1 MFIRDR
7 RAASVLALVLVAA
20 AGSATLLA
28 GPLDPPAG
36 PIGPTFKT
44 LTEVEPRIA
53 INATNTPGD
62 GDSVFRITH
71 PGSYYLTGNV
81 TGVAAKHGIKVLGS
95 NVSIDLNGFSLQG
108 VAGSLDGVR
117 ANTANAH
124 SLRIVNGTISG
135 FGGSGINTF
144 TQFVRSTLVES
155 VTSANNGAGGIEIY
169 QGVVRGCSAYKN
181 AGDGVRASLASVIT
195 ACAAREN
202 TGDGFKGNSGCEIV
216 DCVASANGEDG
227 FQVTNAGAVRGCNAD
242 LHAAGAGIH
251 AVANDNR
258 IEGNHV
264 VSNLRGI
271 DADNSGNFV
280 VRNTA
285 SGNTTNF
292 DIAAGNI
299 GLYVIATTSGAV
311 SGNSGG
317 AAIGS
322 TDPWANFSR

>member
-1 MFIRDR
+1 MHTPNR
-7 RAASVLALVLVAA
+7 RTAPLLALALLAA
-20 AGSATLLA
+20 AGTATLLA
-28 GPLDPPAG
+28 GPLDPPVG
-36 PIGPTFKT
+36 PIASTFKT
-44 LTEVEPRIA
+44 LTEVEPRTA
-53 INATNTPGD
+53 INAINTPGD
-62 GDSVFRITH
+62 ADSVFKITQ

-81 TGVAAKHGIKVLGS
+81 TGAVGKHGIKVLGN

-124 SLRIVNGTISG
+124 SLRIVNGTING

-155 VTSANNGAGGIEIY
+155 VASANNGAGGIEIY

-181 AGDGVRASLASVIT
+181 TGDGIRATLATVIT

-202 TGDGFKGNSGCEIV
+202 TGDGFKGNSSCEII
-216 DCVASANGEDG
+216 DCTASANGDDG
-227 FQVTNAGAVRGCNAD
+227 FQVTNAGTVRGCTAEV
-242 LHAAGAGIH
+242 HSSGAGVH
-251 AVANDNR
+251 AISSDNR
-258 IEGNHV
+258 IEGNNV

-271 DADNSGNFV
+271 DADGSGNFV

-285 SGNTTNF
+285 TGNTTNF

-299 GLYVIATTSGAV
+299 GLYVIATTSAAV
-311 SGNSGG
+311 NGNSGG

-322 TDPWANFSR
+322 TDPWANFSY